1 MYSKYHISHYTMN
14 HEPWYQSVSPSKAD
28 VISAVNKSEFISNLN
43 KEENT
48 ENENIQLNQYAKDLY
63 FVIEHPDINITY
75 DNIRS
80 TWNWTEL
87 RDEIIN
93 DEIHNEEQKGFGSY
107 RGYYTF
113 VHTALCNSIRVRI
126 IHEYVIREHLKEK
139 IKILIQKWIEKRY
152 APGGNGY
159 IEAQDHFNNISR

>member
-1 MYSKYHISHYTMN
+1 MSY
-14 HEPWYQSVSPSKAD
+14 EPWYQAQSPSKAD
-28 VISAVNKSEFISNLN
+28 VIKAVNNSEFITNLN

-48 ENENIQLNQYAKDLY
+48 EIENIKLNQYVKDLY

-80 TWNWTEL
+80 TWNWIEL

-113 VHTALCNSIRVRI
+113 VHNSLCNSIRTRM
-126 IHEYVIREHLKEK
+126 IHEYVVRENLKNK
-139 IKILIQKWIEKRY
+139 VKTLVLRWVEKRF

-159 IEAQDHFNNISR
+159 IEAREHFNLISS

>member
-1 MYSKYHISHYTMN
+1 MPNPTPVIDIMSY
-14 HEPWYQSVSPSKAD
+14 EPWYQAQSPSKAD
-28 VISAVNKSEFISNLN
+28 VINSVNKSEFISNLN

-48 ENENIQLNQYAKDLY
+48 EYENIKLNQYATDLMQTLDRP
-63 FVIEHPDINITY
+63 IINITY

-80 TWNWTEL
+80 IWKWSEL

-93 DEIHNEEQKGFGSY
+93 DEITKEEKKGFGSY

-113 VHTALCNSIRVRI
+113 VHTPLCNSIRVRM
-126 IHEYVIREHLKEK
+126 IHEYAIREHLKEK
-139 IKILIQKWIEKRY
+139 IKILIPKWIEKRY

-159 IEAQDHFNNISR
+159 IEAREHFNLISS

>member
-1 MYSKYHISHYTMN
+1 MSY
-14 HEPWYQSVSPSKAD
+14 EPWHQAQSPSKAD
-28 VISAVNKSEFISNLN
+28 VIKAVNNSEFITNLN

-48 ENENIQLNQYAKDLY
+48 EIENIQLNQYVKDLY

-80 TWNWTEL
+80 TWNWIEL

-113 VHTALCNSIRVRI
+113 VHNSLCNSIRTRM
-126 IHEYVIREHLKEK
+126 IHEYVVRENLKNK
-139 IKILIQKWIEKRY
+139 VKTLVLRWVEKRF

-159 IEAQDHFNNISR
+159 IEAREHFNLISR